1 MIPDNQAKHR
11 RPRVMICEDEPLL
24 ALDLTAAVEAT
35 GAVVVGPF
43 ASHREAM
50 EALQKEAPEAAIL
63 DIELTDGAST
73 GLARALRLA
82 DVPFVVVSG
91 ITISAPP
98 PEFVGVEWIEKPAD
112 NRRLRPLLD
121 AARARAL
128 LRSVFAPDAA
138 QAKDSAA
145 ATTL

>member
-1 MIPDNQAKHR
+1 MKA
-11 RPRVMICEDEPLL
+11 LL
-24 ALDLTAAVEAT
+24 
-35 GAVVVGPF
+35 
-43 ASHREAM
+43 
-50 EALQKEAPEAAIL
+50 KEAPEAAIL

-91 ITISAPP
+91 ITTSAPP
-98 PEFVGVEWIEKPAD
+98 PEFAGVEWIEKPAD

-128 LRSVFAPDAA
+128 LRGVFAPDAPEA
-138 QAKDSAA
+138 RDNAAA
-145 ATTL
+145 ATA